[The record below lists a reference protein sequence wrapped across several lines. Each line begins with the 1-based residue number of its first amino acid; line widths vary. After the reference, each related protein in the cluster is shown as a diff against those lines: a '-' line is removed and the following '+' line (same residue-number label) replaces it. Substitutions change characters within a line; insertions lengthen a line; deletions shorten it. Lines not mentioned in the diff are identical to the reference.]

1 MQIQQ
6 NQKELKKKTSVKN
19 FIKKIE
25 RTEDTQSF
33 SEKKIESSDKIIET
47 LDISENH
54 KKLLNKFC
62 DKYKITNK
70 TRDDLLGMISSLI
83 KRSCDNLERLKPY
96 EVEREK
102 KSLES
107 DRIEE
112 ESLNQSQKSF
122 KLALKSA
129 AGSSLDGPK
138 T

>member
-1 MQIQQ
+1 
-6 NQKELKKKTSVKN
+6 
-19 FIKKIE
+19 
-25 RTEDTQSF
+25 
-33 SEKKIESSDKIIET
+33 
-47 LDISENH
+47 
-54 KKLLNKFC
+54 
-62 DKYKITNK
+62 
-70 TRDDLLGMISSLI
+70 MISSLI